1 MFFWTDSASCFL
13 ILPRWIFPMMSPLGV
28 EVRGVLPEG
37 IICLKPKIVRG
48 MSNLHILPC
57 I

>member
-1 MFFWTDSASCFL
+1 
-13 ILPRWIFPMMSPLGV
+13 MMSPLGV

-48 MSNLHILPC
+48 MSNLHTLPC